1 MHLAYNYH
9 ILLPLVALFVAVV
22 LAFRVWRH
30 RTRPIATTFLVLMSA
45 LAWWSL
51 SVVLE
56 HASPSLS
63 AKILWMKM
71 SYFGIVTL
79 PTTWLVFTLQYANRE
94 KWLTR
99 RNLAI
104 LTVLPALTIVMVW
117 TNEIYHLM
125 WKDIWLDTS
134 LSPPVDAVTHNVW
147 FWVQAIYSY

>member
-1 MHLAYNYH
+1 MQLVYSYH
-9 ILLPLVALFVAVV
+9 VLLPLAALAVSVV
-22 LAFRVWRH
+22 LMVRAWRY

-51 SVVLE
+51 AVVLE
-56 HASPSLS
+56 HASLSLP
-63 AKILWMKM
+63 AKIFWVKM

-104 LTVLPALTIVMVW
+104 LTVLPVLTLVMVW
-117 TNEIYHLM
+117 TNDFSHLM
-125 WKDIWLDTS
+125 WKDI
-134 LSPPVDAVTHNVW
+134 ARIIIVW
-147 FWVQAIYSY
+147 